1 MIGRIRSVI
10 RGERREDGLT
20 LIELLVAMGLFAVLL
35 AIVGGTFYSITR
47 ATTFAAARDQN
58 SRNASNAMNEIVRQ
72 VRAAADNPRVGASDS
87 PAFISAGTSALQFTT
102 LVSTGRDSVPQQVTF
117 SVSAAGVL
125 TEKIVAGSTTDNAY
139 YTFSGAGSTSTIA
152 SSIEVPATTATPIFQ
167 YLDIGKTVLTPNAA
181 GLLTADQVG
190 QIAFVQVTL
199 RFSST
204 ASTLKNG
211 ITLQNTVGLP
221 NLLQPSGDS
230 T

>member
-1 MIGRIRSVI
+1 MIQRIRSVV
-10 RGERREDGLT
+10 RGERRDEGLT
-20 LIELLVAMGLFAVLL
+20 LIELLVAMSLFGVLL

-72 VRAAADNPRVGASDS
+72 VRAAADNPNVGAADT
-87 PAFISAGTSALQFTT
+87 PAFLSAGPTSMQFTT
-102 LVSTGRDSVPQQVTF
+102 LVATGRNAVPQQVTF

-125 TEKIVAGSTTDNAY
+125 TEKVIAGSTTDNAY
-139 YTFSGAGSTSTIA
+139 YTFPGAGSTSTIA
-152 SSIEVPATTATPIFQ
+152 SSIEVPTSTGTPVFQ
-167 YLDIGKTVLTPNAA
+167 YLDAGNTPLTNGASA
-181 GLLTADQVG
+181 LTTDQVG
-190 QIAFVQVTL
+190 QIAFVKVTL

-221 NLLQPSGDS
+221 NLLEPTGDP

>member
-1 MIGRIRSVI
+1 VIQRIRSAV

-58 SRNASNAMNEIVRQ
+58 SRNTSNAMNEIVRK

-87 PAFISAGTSALQFTT
+87 PAFISAGRSSVQFTT
-102 LVSTGRDSVPQQVTF
+102 LVATGRDAVPQQVSF
-117 SVSAAGVL
+117 SVSADGVL
-125 TEKIVAGSTTDNAY
+125 TEKVVAGTTTDNAY

-152 SSIEVPATTATPIFQ
+152 SSIEVPDASGTPVFQ
-167 YLDIGKTVLTPNAA
+167 YLDVASNVLPPNAA
-181 GLLTADQVG
+181 GAIPADQIG

-199 RFSST
+199 RLSST

-211 ITLQNTVGLP
+211 ITLQNTIGLP
-221 NLLQPSGDS
+221 NLLEPTGDS